1 LTERLTKI
9 AAWPRR
15 QLFVGVLPFAG
26 AILAGATLAL
36 VPRGVDGL
44 GSLVSGSTPSI
55 QSAWT
60 STSGPTP
67 AASSLISLLRSASAE
82 GLDPARYPVGRI
94 EAQLGRTSD
103 ETSRARA
110 ERLLSDAF
118 LAYARD
124 LRVPTGLR
132 TTYIDPELA
141 PSPPNAES
149 LLASGNP
156 AQTLKALQRSNP
168 LYEGLRAGL
177 ARYRARWSKLPQVP
191 VPSGSDLSLGS
202 RGERVA
208 LLRRRLGLSASA
220 DPRLF
225 DEPLGRAVREF
236 RVAHGL
242 AARPVADSATI
253 EALNAGAD
261 HYERL
266 IIANMD
272 RTRGLPVDGRRY
284 LLVDT
289 AGAKLRMIEEGR
301 QVDEM
306 RVVVG
311 KPAME
316 TPELAGLIRFAV
328 VNPYWNVPPDLVRN
342 SIAPAVLR
350 DGPAALARRRLAL
363 FPDWRSYE
371 RLEPE
376 EVDWAA
382 VAAGR
387 ESVWV
392 RQLPGGDNMMGDVKF
407 MLPNRLG
414 IYLHDTPRK
423 SDFARSDR
431 MLSSGC
437 VRVEDA
443 RRLARWIF
451 RGGTIFD
458 GSRTP
463 DKRVDL
469 PEPVPVY
476 ITYLTAVPEAGEIRF
491 QKDVYK
497 RDPALLSRL
506 GSSV

>member
-1 LTERLTKI
+1 
-9 AAWPRR
+9 
-15 QLFVGVLPFAG
+15 LPFAG

-36 VPRGVDGL
+36 VPRGIDGVA
-44 GSLVSGSTPSI
+44 SLVPGFEPSV
-55 QSAWT
+55 QAEWT
-60 STSGPTP
+60 GASGPTP
-67 AASSLISLLRSASAE
+67 EASSLISLLRGASAD
-82 GLDPARYPVGRI
+82 GLDPARYPLAPI
-94 EAQLGRTSD
+94 EAQLSRASD
-103 ETSRARA
+103 EASRARA

-124 LRVPTGLR
+124 LRVPTGHE

-141 PSPPNAES
+141 PSPPAVES
-149 LLASGNP
+149 LLTSGNP
-156 AQTLKALQRSNP
+156 AQALADLQRLNP
-168 LYEGLRAGL
+168 LYDGLRAGL
-177 ARYRARWSKLPQVP
+177 AWYRGRWSKLPQVP
-191 VPSGSDLSLGS
+191 IAAGADLSLGS
-202 RGERVA
+202 RGERVV
-208 LLRRRLGLSASA
+208 LLRRRLGLSTSIA
-220 DPRLF
+220 DPQLF

-242 AARPVADSATI
+242 ADRPVADSTTI

-289 AGAKLRMIEEGR
+289 AGAKLRMIEKGL

-328 VNPYWNVPPDLVRN
+328 VNPYWNVPPDLVRS
-342 SIAPAVLR
+342 SIAPEVLR

-371 RLEPE
+371 RLEPD
-376 EVDWAA
+376 EVDWSA

-392 RQLPGGDNMMGDVKF
+392 RQLPGGGNMMGDVKF

-458 GSRTP
+458 GDRTP